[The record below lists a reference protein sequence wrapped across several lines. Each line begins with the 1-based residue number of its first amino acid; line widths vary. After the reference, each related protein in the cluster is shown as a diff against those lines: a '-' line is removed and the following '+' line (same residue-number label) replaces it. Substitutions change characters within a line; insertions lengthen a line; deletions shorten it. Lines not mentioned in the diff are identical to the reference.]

1 MVSASTIDLPGTVL
15 RKCVPGTEHL
25 GSIPGGE
32 RDVPILCYSQT
43 DSVGPPSPKS
53 N

>member
-1 MVSASTIDLPGTVL
+1 MVSASTINLPGTVL

-25 GSIPGGE
+25 GSIPGVE
-32 RDVPILCYSQT
+32 RDVPALCYSQT
-43 DSVGPPSPKS
+43 DSAGPLNPKS